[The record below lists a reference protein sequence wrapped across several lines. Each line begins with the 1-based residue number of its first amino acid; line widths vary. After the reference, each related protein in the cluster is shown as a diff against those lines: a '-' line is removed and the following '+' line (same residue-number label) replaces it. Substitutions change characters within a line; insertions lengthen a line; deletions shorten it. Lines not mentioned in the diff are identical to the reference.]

1 MAEPMSD
8 DGRARSKVGRTESE
22 TTAFA
27 EFAERL
33 EHAERERDE
42 ALTQLARARAELD
55 ALRRALA
62 TKGEPEP
69 PLYPDTAA
77 PGLAP
82 PLRYV
87 VVDRI
92 NDALKVLAG
101 PVQRRL
107 RARVGT
113 GRGR

>member
-8 DGRARSKVGRTESE
+8 DGRASSDDGRAGSERTEL
-22 TTAFA
+22 AA
-27 EFAERL
+27 RL
-33 EHAERERDE
+33 DLAERERDQ
-42 ALTQLARARAELD
+42 ALTELARARAELD

-62 TKGEPEP
+62 TRGEPEP

-87 VVDRI
+87 VVDRV
-92 NDALKVLAG
+92 NDALKRLVE

-107 RARVGT
+107 RARLGL
-113 GRGR
+113 GRER

>member
-8 DGRARSKVGRTESE
+8 DGRPRSDEGRASSGAMEL
-22 TTAFA
+22 AG
-27 EFAERL
+27 RL
-33 EHAERERDE
+33 DRAERERDQ
-42 ALTQLARARAELD
+42 ALTELARARAELD
-55 ALRRALA
+55 ALRRARA
-62 TKGEPEP
+62 TRGEPEP

-92 NDALKVLAG
+92 NDALKRLAA
-101 PVQRRL
+101 PVQGRL
-107 RARVGT
+107 RAWVGP